1 MNNKVGIITLNGY
14 FNYGN
19 RLQNYGLEQAIS
31 YLGYEPETVIVDTNS
46 LNASANSISTVATKL
61 KRMTAVD
68 ISKAVVKKSKRFVYK
83 LIYGHRKT
91 IRDGKFVEFSST
103 YLKETNFLLS
113 EENISSDITEDYD
126 YFVLGSDQV
135 WNPNFT
141 KASPIYFLRF
151 VERSKRITYA
161 PSFSVPNIPDEYLD
175 SYKQWLCDFKKLSV
189 READGARLIKE
200 LTGLDAPVLVDPTL
214 LLTDKEWLSIRKEAS
229 NKPTK
234 NYIVTYFLGGAT
246 KAQRRELNNFSKRHD
261 FDVINLG
268 DVREKITYQTGP
280 SEFID
285 YIKDCSIVLTDSFHG
300 IIFSILFKKPF
311 IAYKRLGGEYMYSR
325 IDNLLELFSLT
336 NRKYEQMQ
344 LDEQALKIDYDDIGS
359 ILERER
365 KRSFNYLIEG
375 FDL

>member
-1 MNNKVGIITLNGY
+1 MNYKVGIITLNGY

-19 RLQNYGLEQAIS
+19 RLQNYGLEQAVS
-31 YLGYEPETVIVDTNS
+31 HLGCEPATVLIDTNCLDTS
-46 LNASANSISTVATKL
+46 VSSINTVAAKL
-61 KRMTAVD
+61 KGMTIFD
-68 ISKAVVKKSKRFVYK
+68 IPKTVVEKSKRKAYK
-83 LIYGHRKT
+83 LIYGRRET
-91 IRDGKFVEFSST
+91 IRKEKFVEFSNT
-103 YLKETNFLLS
+103 YLNETNFLLS
-113 EENISSDITEDYD
+113 EDNISSDIIENYD

-151 VERSKRITYA
+151 VEKNKRITYA
-161 PSFSVPNIPDEYLD
+161 PSFSVPSIPDEYLD
-175 SYKQWLCDFKKLSV
+175 SYKQWLYDFKKLSV

-200 LTGLDAPVLVDPTL
+200 LTGLDAPVLVDPTM

-229 NKPTK
+229 NKPIK
-234 NYIVTYFLGGAT
+234 NYIVTYFLGGTT
-246 KAQRRELNNFSKRHD
+246 KAQRREVNSFSKQYH

-268 DVREKITYQTGP
+268 DVREEITYQTGP

-300 IIFSILFKKPF
+300 IVFSILFKKPF

-325 IDNLLELFSLT
+325 IDNLLDLF
-336 NRKYEQMQ
+336 
-344 LDEQALKIDYDDIGS
+344 ALKHRKHDQMPLEEKALHIDYDGIDT

-365 KRSFNYLIEG
+365 KRSFNYLKAG
-375 FDL
+375 FNL